1 MHSPA
6 DNRQRLCIARAMAV
20 EPSVLL
26 MDEPASALDPISTA
40 KIEELICELSQQTT
54 IIIVTHSMQQA
65 ARVSNKTAIFLSGR
79 NGGIRRYQE
88 NPYPSG
94 QGGYPELYYRT
105 FRINVRKHST
115 LLEAIM
121 VKFVENELQNI
132 QREVKEMWKL
142 VYQQL
147 DNAYNAVLNADQ
159 ELADKVIS
167 REKRVNAFEL
177 KIDSDIEDFIALY
190 NPVAV
195 DLRFALA
202 MLKINNNLER
212 IGDYAESIARFV
224 IRTELKPENKI
235 LFADLQLEDMYDT
248 VLSMLNTTYEAL
260 QRQDI
265 GLAKSVFDKD
275 ETLDQINQKALDRLT
290 AYATE
295 HPESIRLCLEV
306 SGVFRKLERAGD
318 HINNL
323 AEETVFYID
332 AEVLKHRKTIL
343 PEKE

>member
-1 MHSPA
+1 
-6 DNRQRLCIARAMAV
+6 
-20 EPSVLL
+20 
-26 MDEPASALDPISTA
+26 
-40 KIEELICELSQQTT
+40 
-54 IIIVTHSMQQA
+54 
-65 ARVSNKTAIFLSGR
+65 
-79 NGGIRRYQE
+79 
-88 NPYPSG
+88 
-94 QGGYPELYYRT
+94 
-105 FRINVRKHST
+105 
-115 LLEAIM
+115 M

-224 IRTELKPENKI
+224 IRTELN
-235 LFADLQLEDMYDT
+235 
-248 VLSMLNTTYEAL
+248 
-260 QRQDI
+260 
-265 GLAKSVFDKD
+265 
-275 ETLDQINQKALDRLT
+275 
-290 AYATE
+290 
-295 HPESIRLCLEV
+295 
-306 SGVFRKLERAGD
+306 
-318 HINNL
+318 
-323 AEETVFYID
+323 
-332 AEVLKHRKTIL
+332 RKTKSCL
-343 PEKE
+343 PTFSWKICTTQCSPC